1 MFRDKGPIQNIGYGV
16 SSRDMP
22 SKEGETETPS
32 PNSGYIAKALDQ
44 HPIMRFLGAA
54 ATTMVATTV
63 ASRVSRGAG
72 LRLGQSLQSASDK
85 AVGAGRTNATSTRLV
100 KSVRDLREAFDE
112 LGGVSR
118 TIDGVDD
125 PYSKVV
131 HEVDGKLTT
140 GYDPKLSGRYF
151 RRPISADG
159 RRTTGRGRTSE
170 SAEVWTLRDD
180 IQTRM
185 VSLARRLPY
194 ELPAMYA
201 TQRAVI
207 DPLFGEDQD
216 KPRLKW
222 YNPAD
227 VISDFVKQSTINLTT
242 MMLPFEAIG
251 AAGSAGRSSLTTFA
265 SSMEDL
271 RALSPLQRK
280 AANTAIDLRSLLAEV
295 GQDISNITGKALKLS
310 SQTSGA
316 FAAGIG
322 EVKNS
327 QPEFV
332 QSLKAARHGASVAAQ
347 EAYNKNPKNRLKVNT
362 ARARGFFTGE
372 SDDGLGILDTMPG
385 FKGFRSGSVVA
396 KNQFKALGVAH
407 DVVSGRLSEQAA
419 LGQIVQK
426 FGYSS
431 RGALDD
437 ALSNNALNL
446 KQRGLDATSAEN
458 LLQKSINAVQSQHSS
473 KLSKLAQSYHTLGRG
488 GPGPVDLTTGG
499 YSNEAFRGSTFYTG
513 QLKDEYKNQLARH
526 LVKEKGVNE
535 TLADRFVANINIDT
549 LPSRRNVSD
558 ITNRI
563 TLGRKST
570 FTDDA
575 VDSGAAASDFFD
587 DILEKFRTVRGGKD
601 FQEALGSRKCFS

>member
-1 MFRDKGPIQNIGYGV
+1 
-16 SSRDMP
+16 
-22 SKEGETETPS
+22 
-32 PNSGYIAKALDQ
+32 
-44 HPIMRFLGAA
+44 
-54 ATTMVATTV
+54 
-63 ASRVSRGAG
+63 
-72 LRLGQSLQSASDK
+72 
-85 AVGAGRTNATSTRLV
+85 
-100 KSVRDLREAFDE
+100 
-112 LGGVSR
+112 
-118 TIDGVDD
+118 
-125 PYSKVV
+125 
-131 HEVDGKLTT
+131 
-140 GYDPKLSGRYF
+140 
-151 RRPISADG
+151 
-159 RRTTGRGRTSE
+159 
-170 SAEVWTLRDD
+170 
-180 IQTRM
+180 
-185 VSLARRLPY
+185 
-194 ELPAMYA
+194 
-201 TQRAVI
+201 
-207 DPLFGEDQD
+207 
-216 KPRLKW
+216 
-222 YNPAD
+222 
-227 VISDFVKQSTINLTT
+227 

-251 AAGSAGRSSLTTFA
+251 AAGAAGRSSLTTFA
-265 SSMEDL
+265 ASMEDL

-446 KQRGLDATSAEN
+446 KQKGLDATSAEN

-473 KLSKLAQSYHTLGRG
+473 KLSKFAQGYHTLGRG
-488 GPGPVDLTTGG
+488 GPGDLTTGG
-499 YSNEAFRGSTFYTG
+499 YSNEAFRGSTFYKG
-513 QLKDEYKNQLARH
+513 QLEDEYKNQLARH
-526 LVKEKGVNE
+526 LIKEKGVNE
-535 TLADRFVANINIDT
+535 TLADRFVANIDIKQ
-549 LPSRRNVSD
+549 LPSRRSPSD

-575 VDSGAAASDFFD
+575 MDIEVQSSGFFD

-601 FQEALGSRKCFS
+601 FQEALGSRKRFS